1 MKRAYGEFFA
11 GAIGGLLAFVGF
23 LALMALA
30 AIVEG

>member
-1 MKRAYGEFFA
+1 MKRVYGEFFA
-11 GAIGGLLAFVGF
+11 GTIGGIAFVGF

>member
-1 MKRAYGEFFA
+1 MKGVCGELFI
-11 GAIGGLLAFVGF
+11 GAVAAGGLALF

>member
-11 GAIGGLLAFVGF
+11 GAIGGLAFAWF